1 MAERKSSQLPPSSPR
16 QNREDLPTLVVAP
29 RISIERNR
37 AHLNLLDDG
46 HRDLTELRRTYRQL
60 EERQLNQ
67 DRMSN
72 NLPSI
77 NDIDDSP
84 VRTVSPFFLHFGFPS
99 VNDIP
104 DMDQQAEN
112 VSNIVRVNNSPPP
125 VLHFGF
131 SSGNDI
137 PDVDQQAEN
146 VSNNARVR
154 NSPFPVLHFGIPD
167 TRNIPPPTLHI
178 TFQNEPSSP
187 QQNSNEN

>member
-29 RISIERNR
+29 RISIERNM

-99 VNDIP
+99 
-104 DMDQQAEN
+104 
-112 VSNIVRVNNSPPP
+112 
-125 VLHFGF
+125 
-131 SSGNDI
+131 GNDI

-154 NSPFPVLHFGIPD
+154 NSPSPVLYFGIPV
-167 TRNIPPPTLHI
+167 TRNIPPPPTLHI